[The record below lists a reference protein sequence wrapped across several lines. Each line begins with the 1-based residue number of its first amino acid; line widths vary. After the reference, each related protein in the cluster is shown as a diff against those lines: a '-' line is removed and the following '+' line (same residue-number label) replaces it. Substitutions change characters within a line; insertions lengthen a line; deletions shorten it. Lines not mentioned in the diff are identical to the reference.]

1 MEKKLFFIIGT
12 NGNNI
17 FFIFGKNGKKKKEK
31 KMHCKTR
38 RTKQFGSECLQ

>member
-17 FFIFGKNGKKKKEK
+17 FFIFGKNGKKKKRK
-31 KMHCKTR
+31 KNALQNKENKTIW
-38 RTKQFGSECLQ
+38 E